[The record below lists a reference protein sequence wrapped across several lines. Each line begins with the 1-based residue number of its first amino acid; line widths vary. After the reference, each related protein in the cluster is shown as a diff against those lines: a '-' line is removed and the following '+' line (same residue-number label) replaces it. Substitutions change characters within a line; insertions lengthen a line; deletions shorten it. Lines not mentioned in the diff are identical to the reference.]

1 MAGQH
6 GFARTQVW
14 QLEKTASDTL
24 RCTLRDGE
32 ATRSVWPH
40 QFCLT
45 YTVTVAEGR
54 LMTKMAV
61 DNPASAPEAF
71 KFTALLH
78 TYLAIGDITSAQ
90 VEGFRG
96 LSYQDKL
103 LAGQVSTEQRD
114 KINVQQEVDRT
125 YVSVPGPI
133 MLHTSRGQMEIAKEG
148 FADVVLWNPWVEK
161 SKAMADFDDEEVSRW
176 Q

>member
-24 RCTLRDGE
+24 RCTLQDSE
-32 ATRSVWPH
+32 TSRSVWPH
-40 QFCLT
+40 QFRLT

-54 LMTKMAV
+54 LVTRMTV
-61 DNPASAPEAF
+61 ENPAGAPEAF

-78 TYLAIGDITSAQ
+78 TYFAIGDIASVQ

-103 LAGQVSTEQRD
+103 LAGQPNTEER
-114 KINVQQEVDRT
+114 NRVTVQQEVDRT
-125 YVSVPGPI
+125 YMSVPGPVV
-133 MLHTSRGQMEIAKEG
+133 LHTSRGQVEILKEG
-148 FADVVLWNPWVEK
+148 FADVVFWNPWVEK
-161 SKAMADFDDEEVSRW
+161 SKAMADFDDEEVG
-176 Q
+176 